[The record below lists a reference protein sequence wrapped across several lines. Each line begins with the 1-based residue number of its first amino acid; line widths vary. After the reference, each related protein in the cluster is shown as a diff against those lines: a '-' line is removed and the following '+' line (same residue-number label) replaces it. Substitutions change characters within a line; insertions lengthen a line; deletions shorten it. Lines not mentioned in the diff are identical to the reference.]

1 MMRIIIC
8 DDQALIR
15 DGLNLILGIEAD
27 IDVVATAQDG
37 AEAVD
42 LVAEHNPDLVLMD
55 LKMPIMNGIEATRRI
70 RRKQPDLP
78 ILVLT
83 TYDADEWVFDALRAG
98 ANGYLLKDTPREQI
112 VAAVR
117 GSAEGKSFIDPNVA
131 GKLIGQ
137 VATAGDAPS
146 SNALAKLLTKRELT
160 VLRLVGEGQ
169 SNRDIAQS
177 LFLSEGT
184 VRNYLSQIF
193 AKLEVPD
200 RTQAAVFAWR
210 HGLVQR

>member
-1 MMRIIIC
+1 MKIIIC

-15 DGLNLILGIEAD
+15 DGLQLILGIEAD

-70 RRKQPDLP
+70 RRKHPDLP

-98 ANGYLLKDTPREQI
+98 ANGYLLKDTPRDRI

-137 VATAGDAPS
+137 IAAGSDAPT
-146 SNALAKLLTKRELT
+146 SNALAKLLTERELT

-169 SNRDIAQS
+169 SNRDIARL

-200 RTQAAVFAWR
+200 RTQAAVVAWR

>member
-1 MMRIIIC
+1 MRIIIC

-15 DGLNLILGIEAD
+15 DGLQLILGIEAD
-27 IDVVATAQDG
+27 IEVVATAQDG

-42 LVAEHNPDLVLMD
+42 LVAEHTPDLVLMD

-70 RRKQPDLP
+70 RRKHPDLP

-98 ANGYLLKDTPREQI
+98 ANGYLLKDTPRDQI

-137 VATAGDAPS
+137 VATASDVPS
-146 SNALAKLLTKRELT
+146 SNTLAKLLTKRELT

-200 RTQAAVFAWR
+200 RTQAAVAAWR

>member
-1 MMRIIIC
+1 MKIIIC

-15 DGLNLILGIEAD
+15 DGLQLILGIEAD

-70 RRKQPDLP
+70 RRKHPDLP

-98 ANGYLLKDTPREQI
+98 ANGYLLKDTPRDRI

-137 VATAGDAPS
+137 VATGSDAPS
-146 SNALAKLLTKRELT
+146 SNALAKLLTERELT

-169 SNRDIAQS
+169 SNRDIAQQ

-200 RTQAAVFAWR
+200 RTQAAVVAWR
-210 HGLVQR
+210 NGLVQR

>member
-1 MMRIIIC
+1 MRIIIC
-8 DDQALIR
+8 DDQAIVR
-15 DGLNLILGIEAD
+15 DGLKMMLGREVD

-42 LVAEHNPDLVLMD
+42 LVTKHSPDLVLMD

-70 RRKQPDLP
+70 RQQHPDIP
-78 ILVLT
+78 VLVLT

-98 ANGYLLKDTPREQI
+98 AVGYLLKDTPREQL

-117 GSAEGKSFIDPNVA
+117 GSADGKSFVDPAVA
-131 GKLIGQ
+131 GKLITQ
-137 VATAGDAPS
+137 VNGATTTAPS
-146 SNALAKLLTKRELT
+146 STVAAKLTPRET
-160 VLRLVGEGQ
+160 EVLRLLAQGQ
-169 SNRDIAQS
+169 TNQEIAKT

-184 VRNYLSQIF
+184 IRNYVSQIF
-193 AKLEVPD
+193 AKLEVTD

-210 HGLVQR
+210 YGLVQR